1 MGLFGRKNTNVDFDE
16 NINYGALE
24 QHTYKDSPGQIFYTC
39 PVCGGEYLASFIT
52 EDAGETMCVECWDER
67 FG

>member
-1 MGLFGRKNTNVDFDE
+1 M
-16 NINYGALE
+16 
-24 QHTYKDSPGQIFYTC
+24 TYKDSPGQIFYTC